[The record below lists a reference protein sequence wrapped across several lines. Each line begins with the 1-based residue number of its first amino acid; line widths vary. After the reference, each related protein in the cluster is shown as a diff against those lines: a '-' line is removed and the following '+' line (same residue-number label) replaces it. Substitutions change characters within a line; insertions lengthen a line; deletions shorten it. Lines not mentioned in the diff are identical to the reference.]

1 MEIERKHS
9 AYAFGK
15 LSLACTELAIGE
27 GDIKERLIS
36 ASDHFWAVSPEML
49 PPEIQEDFVWL
60 KKELTKFPAIR
71 GEGDII
77 ATIKK
82 RHRKTLVRIAER
94 IVFIEAYLRAHLE
107 EKQGSCSCSQSP
119 PAIVFDSSTKD
130 K

>member
-1 MEIERKHS
+1 MDIERKHS
-9 AYAFGK
+9 VYAFGK

-49 PPEIQEDFVWL
+49 PPEIQEHFVWI
-60 KKELTKFPAIR
+60 KKELTLFPAIG
-71 GEGDII
+71 GEII
-77 ATIKK
+77 ATVKK
-82 RHRKTLVRIAER
+82 RRKKTLVRIAER

-119 PAIVFDSSTKD
+119 PAIVFDSGTKD